1 MTTLTEL
8 RRLRGAQLLTQH
20 ELGAKAG
27 LSNVAISRIETGRTR
42 PRFSTVKKFS
52 RGARRQAGRIDGER
66 PMTATTGRVH
76 IYARV
81 SSAGTRKTVA
91 RLHTQEAA
99 CRAWAG
105 ERSLPVASV
114 SRETW
119 SGGDRHRPELDRL
132 LDRLIP
138 GDVLLVYAL
147 DQASAARR
155 SIPRS

>member
-1 MTTLTEL
+1 
-8 RRLRGAQLLTQH
+8 
-20 ELGAKAG
+20 
-27 LSNVAISRIETGRTR
+27 
-42 PRFSTVKKFS
+42 
-52 RGARRQAGRIDGER
+52 
-66 PMTATTGRVH
+66 MTATTGRVH

-81 SSAGTRKTVA
+81 SSAGQEDGSS
-91 RLHTQEAA
+91 LHTQEAA

-147 DQASAARR
+147 DQVQPLADRYRDPDRPHRVGVGALRDR
-155 SIPRS
+155 DRGF